1 MVGDYKGPKCTILVD
16 QGADDNFLKSNQLC
30 PENLVQA
37 AKENESLV
45 SVSLRMHQVSIL
57 FDIFLLRKDFELIF
71 NILQGYDHSYYF
83 ISTFIGDHFDF
94 HAKHLYTN

>member
-1 MVGDYKGPKCTILVD
+1 LVKSYKGQKCTILVD

-45 SVSLRMHQVSIL
+45 DVSLRIQEVI
-57 FDIFLLRKDFELIF
+57 IFYSNLCQEKLL
-71 NILQGYDHSYYF
+71 
-83 ISTFIGDHFDF
+83 
-94 HAKHLYTN
+94 

>member
-1 MVGDYKGPKCTILVD
+1 MVRDYKGPKCTILVD

-45 SVSLRMHQVSIL
+45 AVSLRMQEVITFIPSLSFQETIL
-57 FDIFLLRKDFELIF
+57 FVFYLIF
-71 NILQGYDHSYYF
+71 
-83 ISTFIGDHFDF
+83 
-94 HAKHLYTN
+94 